1 MTTIKFAH
9 VVVRAMTAE
18 SLLAS
23 GAFAWQ
29 HNWKLALYWFLVAS
43 INAVASTF

>member
-1 MTTIKFAH
+1 MKLAQT
-9 VVVRAMTAE
+9 VVLAMTVE
-18 SLLAS
+18 CLIVS